1 MKKFNDI
8 RIDATSTDR
17 IRADFTF
24 ERTAHKEIIFKS
36 YALQMMSI
44 LIVMP
49 VSLCFSLINVY
60 YSAMQGCK
68 NASQFIRS
76 LCSLG

>member
-49 VSLCFSLINVY
+49 VSLYFSLVNV